1 MKYLENEIV
10 EHIREA
16 IANLGKDQF
25 VAGEKMRKAHELFSE
40 HLMEWTDN
48 FCQSYNKMLEI
59 YRSYTPAKSGRY
71 QSRHR
76 GIGYSSFH
84 SQKWV
89 EDKIQPPVPT
99 TSELLEKFDA
109 LIASIA

>member
-1 MKYLENEIV
+1 MKHLENEIV

-25 VAGEKMRKAHELFSE
+25 VAGEKMRKAHEIFSD
-40 HLMEWTDN
+40 HLMEWSDD
-48 FCQSYNKMLEI
+48 FCRLYNEMLSI
-59 YRSYTPAKSGRY
+59 YRSYTPAKSGSY
-71 QSRHR
+71 KSRHH

-89 EDKIQPPVPT
+89 EDKIQVAVPT
-99 TSELLEKFDA
+99 VDELLEKFDA
-109 LIASIA
+109 LIAS